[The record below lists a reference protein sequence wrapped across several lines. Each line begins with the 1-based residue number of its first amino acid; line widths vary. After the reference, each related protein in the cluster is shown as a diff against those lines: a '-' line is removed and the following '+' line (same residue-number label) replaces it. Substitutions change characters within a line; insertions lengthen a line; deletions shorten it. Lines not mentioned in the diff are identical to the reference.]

1 MAEMNLQNTQ
11 SLNIDKPVIL
21 YGISVSLIFSYILY
35 SAIGDRHFY
44 VFLIGIG
51 LGLSL
56 YQAAFG
62 FTGGWRNYI
71 EKRDSK
77 SLRAQLLMFAI
88 AVIIFSYF
96 INTKSFFYN
105 GTMIGAIAPVSI
117 SVVVGSFI
125 FGFAMQ
131 LGGGCGSGTLFTAGS
146 GNLKMIITLIF
157 FIIGSLVGS
166 YHFEFW
172 SSLPSLGGISLLNIF
187 SKTQTILIQLSILG
201 IIYFLVSK
209 SEFNR
214 YNKINHRDL
223 TYNDSSHNFLTGPWP
238 LIWGSIAL
246 VFFNFLMLQ
255 VAGHPWS
262 VTFAFGLWGAK
273 VANIIGIDVAS
284 WSYWQLS
291 YPSTALE
298 NSVLADPTTVSNIGI
313 ILGALIASALSGKIR
328 KVATV
333 NKKLVYAAIIGGF
346 LMGYGARL
354 AFGCNIGALFGGIA
368 SGSVHGWIWFL
379 FAFIGSYY
387 GVKSRKFFY

>member
-62 FTGGWRNYI
+62 FTGGWRNFI

-125 FGFAMQ
+125 F
-131 LGGGCGSGTLFTAGS
+131 
-146 GNLKMIITLIF
+146 LKSSCVLK
-157 FIIGSLVGS
+157 SL
-166 YHFEFW
+166 
-172 SSLPSLGGISLLNIF
+172 
-187 SKTQTILIQLSILG
+187 
-201 IIYFLVSK
+201 
-209 SEFNR
+209 
-214 YNKINHRDL
+214 
-223 TYNDSSHNFLTGPWP
+223 
-238 LIWGSIAL
+238 
-246 VFFNFLMLQ
+246 
-255 VAGHPWS
+255 
-262 VTFAFGLWGAK
+262 
-273 VANIIGIDVAS
+273 
-284 WSYWQLS
+284 
-291 YPSTALE
+291 
-298 NSVLADPTTVSNIGI
+298 
-313 ILGALIASALSGKIR
+313 
-328 KVATV
+328 
-333 NKKLVYAAIIGGF
+333 
-346 LMGYGARL
+346 
-354 AFGCNIGALFGGIA
+354 
-368 SGSVHGWIWFL
+368 
-379 FAFIGSYY
+379 
-387 GVKSRKFFY
+387 